1 MSDVLCLVDHL
12 FERARRLAQ
21 SSQFAPAIELL
32 RDVVLFP
39 LSAARAEEAHRLLAE
54 MYLKLRRFRKAAR
67 HLRRAIAL
75 APRTA
80 RYHYLLGLCVASHP
94 RGRRENALSHYR
106 RALRLNPSYRRCRAE
121 AGLLAVRLGRVGYG
135 LRLLREAAEG
145 EPRLMGKLVRGFCEA
160 GHPEEARRAVQQARF
175 AAPRCPRL
183 LQLQTDLQRGRLR
196 GQQQHRVARSRATP
210 VVLPFLFLRHV
221 D

>member
-1 MSDVLCLVDHL
+1 MSDVLCLVNHL
-12 FERARRLAQ
+12 LERARRLAQ

-32 RDVVLFP
+32 RDVATFP
-39 LSAARAEEAHRLLAE
+39 LSAARDEEVHRLLAE

-94 RGRRENALSHYR
+94 QGRRENALSHFR
-106 RALRLNPSYRRCRAE
+106 RALELNPTHRRCRAE
-121 AGLLAVRLGRVGYG
+121 AGLLAVRLGRVNYG

-145 EPRLMGKLVRGFCEA
+145 EPRLVGKLVRGFCDA
-160 GHPEEARRAVQQARF
+160 GRPEEARRAVQLARF

-183 LQLQTDLQRGRLR
+183 LQLQNDLQLGRLR
-196 GQQQHRVARSRATP
+196 GQQQHRVARSATSP
-210 VVLPFLFLRHV
+210 IVLPFLFLRHV